1 MIRSTSPASLANY
14 TRMSEEPGVSSS
26 EMRSTTSPLGGNSS
40 GLFLSHFSSPAPLN
54 GRRRLS
60 I

>member
-26 EMRSTTSPLGGNSS
+26 EMRSTTSPLGENSS
-40 GLFLSHFSSPAPLN
+40 GL
-54 GRRRLS
+54 S